1 METEKHIKRYQK
13 QLAKTDILYR
23 PYLDEDIQNS
33 ANGADACVM
42 APILNLFVVWLLK
55 EAEQKKLRHLF
66 FLARDS
72 YPLYLIAGQ
81 YC

>member
-55 EAEQKKLRHLF
+55 EAEQKKLRHF
-66 FLARDS
+66 S
-72 YPLYLIAGQ
+72 GQ
-81 YC
+81 GQLSTLSDRRTIL